1 MPTIK
6 LKVVGQDSNIVH
18 FMVKQ
23 TTKMRKLKK
32 SYSQRVGAPVAHLK
46 FLFDGHRIKDE
57 ETPEALEMEQN
68 DMIEAHQ
75 MLPGWT
81 MEDDP
86 FPFTFYIS
94 PEGKRFRSLQAANK
108 FISFSKKTSD
118 NKEETKIK
126 GTKDPSRKEL
136 EGKTKDKMKR
146 IAFMIEDQ
154 NLRKFVLLQNTKPER
169 KTSNKFNVETGLT
182 CKM

>member
-1 MPTIK
+1 
-6 LKVVGQDSNIVH
+6 
-18 FMVKQ
+18 
-23 TTKMRKLKK
+23 
-32 SYSQRVGAPVAHLK
+32 
-46 FLFDGHRIKDE
+46 
-57 ETPEALEMEQN
+57 
-68 DMIEAHQ
+68 

-81 MEDDP
+81 MENDP

-118 NKEETKIK
+118 NKEGTEIK
-126 GTKDPSRKEL
+126 GTKDPNRKEL

-146 IAFMIEDQ
+146 IAFMVEDQ
-154 NLRKFVLLQNTKPER
+154 NLRKFVLFKITKQKE